1 MLSYWLKVAYKFN
14 MSVLSTLVTGKPMER
29 RTGEYITSTIGG
41 ESFQAFI
48 PEPLPPQPPLEISGE
63 LIESLEKANRALGR
77 LDGISHVLPNINL
90 FIYQYVRKEA
100 LLSSQIEGTQ
110 SSFSDLLL
118 YETDAVPG
126 VPVEDTEEVS
136 NYIAALQHGLE
147 RLRNGFPL
155 SLRLIRE
162 IHEILLRG
170 GRGAMKQPGDF
181 RTSQNWLGGSRPGN
195 AVFVPPPPER
205 LMECLDSFE
214 KYLDEEKVNI
224 PVLIKIGLVH
234 IQFETIHPFLDG
246 NGRLGRLLITLLL
259 CHYQILKEPMLYLSL
274 HFKQNRSEYY
284 RHLQQVRLQ
293 GDWESWLI
301 FYLDGIYETSEQA
314 VNTAI
319 KLKTIFETDVEQI
332 NQLGRISQSCLRV
345 HELLIKKVLINV
357 QDTSR
362 ELEINRTTI
371 SNCLQHLIEL
381 GVVKEI
387 TGYKRNRFFVYDQY
401 INELS
406 AGTNPL

>member
-1 MLSYWLKVAYKFN
+1 
-14 MSVLSTLVTGKPMER
+14 MER
-29 RTGEYITSTIGG
+29 QTGEYITSTIGG

-48 PEPLPPQPPLEISGE
+48 PEPLPPQPPLEMSGE

-170 GRGAMKQPGDF
+170 GRGAAKQPGEF

-205 LMECLDSFE
+205 LMECLDPFE

-259 CHYQILKEPMLYLSL
+259 CHYQILNEPMLYLSL

-319 KLKTIFETDVEQI
+319 KLKKIFETDVEQI
-332 NQLGRISQSCLRV
+332 KQLGRISQSCLRV